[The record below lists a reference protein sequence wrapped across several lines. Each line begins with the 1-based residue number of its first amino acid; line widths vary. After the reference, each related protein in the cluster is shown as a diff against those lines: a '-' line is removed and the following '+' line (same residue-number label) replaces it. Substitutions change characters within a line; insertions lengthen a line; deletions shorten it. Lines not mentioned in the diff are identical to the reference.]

1 MLHQE
6 RHLRRRTGGRHN
18 ISLFGQEPLQEIGNL
33 IVVVDNENVLGQ
45 VDETTGVTAQRTTI
59 LTVLFA
65 VLLLVTI
72 VGTGLFLGDRT
83 RQQFTE
89 ISAGWAE
96 FAEEADRKGAII
108 SSIRGYLGYGGII
121 HTFKNYV
128 LRQDDTYLEH
138 LLDQLQR
145 FDAATDEYLRLPI
158 SERERRAIL
167 EIVETI
173 DVYRSKIEIVKSARA
188 NRLTAEETDDLVRVD
203 DTEAIRS
210 LRELEAIW
218 QEKRAEQSERLIASV
233 DQGQRLIAVGFVA
246 MALLVLASLALAFAF
261 WSILR
266 QMQGAMAQLSEELA
280 IRARLERQE
289 QRLAEAVEQSPATIM
304 ITNTEGHIEYV
315 NRQFE
320 ELSGWHR
327 DEIIGQT
334 PKFLQ
339 SGDTEDDEYRRMRAL
354 LSEGK
359 SWRGVLHNLRKDGG
373 SYWIENTILP
383 LRGADGFAHSLL
395 GIGEDVTERLQA
407 REQMVRAQK
416 IEAVGLLAGGIAHDF
431 NSVLTS
437 ILGSA
442 HLAGLDALPDS
453 DLAAE
458 IEQIEIGARRA
469 QLLVQ
474 QLLGFARRKPG
485 NPVPTNLHDSILQS
499 LRLVRA
505 ATVPT
510 IQFDFDE
517 QGEPVWVEADP
528 THLHQIVMNLCSN
541 AAEAMGGQPGL
552 VRLNLTRQ
560 TEAASED
567 NRHPEEHVVLQIKD
581 DGPGMTDDIRR
592 RVFDAFFTTKPL
604 GKGTGLGLSV
614 VHGLVTDMG
623 GSIDLESSPGEGACF
638 SVRLRTCEAPDRVD
652 GAASA
657 GMPYGTERLL
667 IVDDEPE
674 VASTLRRSLTRL
686 GYHVEAFSS
695 ANAALRS
702 FRTDPDRFDAVITDV
717 VMPEL
722 NGAELAKLIRV
733 ERPSLP
739 IVFLTGFAPG
749 FAPVEGHKP
758 LVISKP
764 VDPVTLALRLRRYL
778 G

>member
-1 MLHQE
+1 
-6 RHLRRRTGGRHN
+6 
-18 ISLFGQEPLQEIGNL
+18 
-33 IVVVDNENVLGQ
+33 
-45 VDETTGVTAQRTTI
+45 VTAQRRTS
-59 LTVLFA
+59 LTALAA
-65 VLLLVTI
+65 VLLLVAI
-72 VGTGLFLGDRT
+72 VATGLFLGVQT
-83 RQQFTE
+83 RRQFAE
-89 ISAGWAE
+89 ISGGWDE

-128 LRQDDTYLEH
+128 LRQDDIYLGQ

-145 FDAATDEYLRLPI
+145 FDAATAEYLSLPI
-158 SERERRAIL
+158 SESERRAIH
-167 EIVETI
+167 EIAETV
-173 DVYRSKIEIVKSARA
+173 DFYRSKIEIAKSAKA
-188 NRLTAEETDDLVRVD
+188 NRLTAEETDALVRVD
-203 DTEAIRS
+203 DTAAIQG
-210 LRELEAIW
+210 LRDLEAIW
-218 QEKRAEQSERLIASV
+218 QEKRADQSDRLIASV
-233 DQGQRLIAVGFVA
+233 DRGQRLIAFGFVA

-266 QMQGAMAQLSEELA
+266 QMQRAMSQLSEELT

-304 ITNTEGHIEYV
+304 ITDTAGHIEYV
-315 NRQFE
+315 NRHFE

-327 DEIIGQT
+327 DEVIGLT

-339 SGDTEDDEYRRMRAL
+339 SGDTEDHEYRSMQML

-373 SYWIENTILP
+373 SYWIESTILP
-383 LRGADGFAHSLL
+383 LRGADGAAHSFL
-395 GIGEDVTERLQA
+395 GIGEDITERLQA

-442 HLAGLDALPDS
+442 HLAGIDAPEGS
-453 DLAAE
+453 DLAGE

-485 NPVPTNLHDSILQS
+485 NPVPIDLRDSVRQS

-505 ATVPT
+505 ATGPT

-517 QGEPVWVEADP
+517 DGERVWVEADP

-541 AAEAMGGQPGL
+541 AAEAIGGKAGR
-552 VRLNLTRQ
+552 VRIQLTRQ
-560 TEAASED
+560 TEASSD
-567 NRHPEEHVVLQIKD
+567 GDPQPEEYVLLQIKD
-581 DGPGMTDDIRR
+581 DGPGMTDDVRR

-623 GSIDLESSPGEGACF
+623 GSIELESSPGKGACF
-638 SVRLRTCEAPDRVD
+638 TVRLRTCAAPDEVD
-652 GAASA
+652 SDASLT
-657 GMPYGTERLL
+657 MPYGTERLL

-674 VASTLRRSLTRL
+674 IASTLRRSLTRF

-695 ANAALRS
+695 SSTALRS
-702 FRTDPDRFDAVITDV
+702 FRTDPDRFDAVVTDV

-722 NGAELAKLIRV
+722 DGAEFARLLRI
-733 ERPSLP
+733 ERPALP
-739 IVFLTGFAPG
+739 IIFLTGFAPG
-749 FAPVEGHKP
+749 IAPLEGDEP
-758 LVISKP
+758 LVIAKP
-764 VDPVTLALRLRRYL
+764 VDPVTLARRLREHL